1 MIPYQKDF
9 VLNSDIA
16 KALGFT
22 DGMNSTMFSTND
34 QQKLRNIRNS
44 MVLTCAFGSK
54 DLVDLEEKMTIGNT
68 GKIFWE

>member
-1 MIPYQKDF
+1 MPYWKDF

-34 QQKLRNIRNS
+34 QESLRNVRNS
-44 MVLTCAFGSK
+44 MILTCAFGSK
-54 DLVDLEEKMTIGNT
+54 DLVTLEDIMTVGNT
-68 GKIFWE
+68 GKVFWE